1 MRILLFCIM
10 LLANFVTANTCS
22 EMFIKNTTIFSN
34 NDFYRD
40 SSYFLDRGDNAWTH
54 KYYWSEGKLDSMV
67 YDPMEDG
74 ESPNVFY
81 FYWNTDKSSLKGVGA
96 EQIITSLISGD
107 TVIYKQEYYSA
118 GELENSVT
126 TKITKGRT
134 SSLAYSMGTKEWT
147 LTETYLSNDTLYHKD
162 IYGYNSDDER
172 PHTVFIVADPESDT
186 KCLEYEIA
194 EGTPRI
200 VETIDYAETEKG
212 FVLSYLQGSGE
223 NAYLRKFFFVKTE
236 GTTSIRKTLKP
247 VKIAPKARYFDLLGR
262 YKFTK

>member
-1 MRILLFCIM
+1 MKIILSCIM
-10 LLANFVTANTCS
+10 FLATFVTANTCS
-22 EMFIKNTTIFSN
+22 EMIIKNTTIFSYG
-34 NDFYRD
+34 DFYRD
-40 SSYFLDRGDNAWTH
+40 SSYFLNRGDNAWTH

-74 ESPNVFY
+74 EAPKVFY
-81 FYWNTDKSSLKGVGA
+81 FYWNTDKSSLKGAGA
-96 EQIITSLISGD
+96 EQIVAKETSGD

-118 GELENSVT
+118 GELEDSVT

-134 SSLAYSMGTKEWT
+134 SSLAYSMGAKKWT

-162 IYGYNSDDER
+162 IYGYNSGHIR
-172 PHTVFIVADPESDT
+172 CSSLQIRKAIRSAWNMKLPKA
-186 KCLEYEIA
+186 
-194 EGTPRI
+194 TPRI
-200 VETIDYAETEKG
+200 VETIEYAETEKG

-247 VKIAPKARYFDLLGR
+247 VKISPKARYFDLLGR
-262 YKFTK
+262 YKFFN